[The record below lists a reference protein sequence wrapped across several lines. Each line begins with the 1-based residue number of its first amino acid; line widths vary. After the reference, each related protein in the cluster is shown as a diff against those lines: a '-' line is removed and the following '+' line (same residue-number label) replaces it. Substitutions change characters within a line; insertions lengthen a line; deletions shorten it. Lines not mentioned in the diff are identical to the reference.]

1 MALGRANRARSA
13 ALPVMT
19 RRPRTPS
26 PVGQVSARVAETTVD
41 SAGKVVGDDRLGAWV
56 AASCARHGVP
66 VRVTDALVVAR
77 VAVLLGDTTTPARAP
92 LAVVAGLQAPDRVGP
107 VRVELAGAR
116 ETGGDHD
123 VIDDGGDD
131 RVLPGQAELGPL
143 TA

>member
-1 MALGRANRARSA
+1 MTMEPSMTMEARSWVWVLATGNRSMPPASSRCA
-13 ALPVMT
+13 ATGTV
-19 RRPRTPS
+19 RCRGR
-26 PVGQVSARVAETTVD
+26 VHGCAVARGT
-41 SAGKVVGDDRLGAWV
+41 GRGRWV
-56 AASCARHGVP
+56 AASCARHG
-66 VRVTDALVVAR
+66 VTDALVVAR